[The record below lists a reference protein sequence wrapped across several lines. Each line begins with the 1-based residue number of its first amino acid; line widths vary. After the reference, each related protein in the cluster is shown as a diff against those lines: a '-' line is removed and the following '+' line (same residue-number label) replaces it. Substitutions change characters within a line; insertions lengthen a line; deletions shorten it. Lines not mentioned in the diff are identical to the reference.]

1 MFFYLSQCFCIARKN
16 TRTLNMKPRWFV
28 EQAPDHCV
36 ILRSEYWKSA
46 YYSHFTVNIVFSNWM
61 YRSNQKCS
69 LFDKLTKSEHSVNT
83 VTRKFFYLISSYF
96 IVWWLEGLGKVDTDK
111 SQLEVSKNIT
121 NESGYIFPYVSDLY
135 IYTQSIITYLHG

>member
-1 MFFYLSQCFCIARKN
+1 MFFYLSQGFCIARKN

-83 VTRKFFYLISSYF
+83 VTRKCFFLISSLF
-96 IVWWLEGLGKVDTDK
+96 AIWPLEGLGKVETNRMRRFNSDCK
-111 SQLEVSKNIT
+111 SQ
-121 NESGYIFPYVSDLY
+121 YIFPYVSDLY
-135 IYTQSIITYLHG
+135 ICTQSIITYLRG